1 MAAIDMTPVELQTL
15 RQALEQET
23 ELAQRLYEVLAQEQ
37 QALEQ
42 MASEQIHELA
52 KLKTQLLMQMD
63 EKMAVRQKLMP
74 NANPQNGLESFLEQA
89 PEMVARVLRPVVEQF
104 REWLYRCHRQNEVN
118 GRIIAG
124 SRRSVERSL
133 NLLRGQNPDMVL
145 YNAKGAARP
154 MGAYHRHAT
163 A

>member
-1 MAAIDMTPVELQTL
+1 MTPADLQSL

-37 QALEQ
+37 QALEHMSAELIQ
-42 MASEQIHELA
+42 QLA
-52 KLKTQLLMQMD
+52 KMKTSLLLEMD
-63 EKMAVRQKLMP
+63 QKMAIRQKLMP
-74 NANPQNGLESFLEQA
+74 NANLQNGLEVFLEQA
-89 PEMVARVLRPVVEQF
+89 PEMVARSLRPVAETF

-133 NLLRGQNPDMVL
+133 NLLRGQNPDMML

-154 MGAYHRHAT
+154 MGAYNRHAT